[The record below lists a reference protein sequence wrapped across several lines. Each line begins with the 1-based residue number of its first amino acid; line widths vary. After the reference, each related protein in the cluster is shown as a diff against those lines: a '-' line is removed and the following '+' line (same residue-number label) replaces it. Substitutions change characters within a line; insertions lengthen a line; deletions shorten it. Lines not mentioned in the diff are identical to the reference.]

1 LMATFLF
8 QLLALAIAATMIVL
22 MGNEVHAPNWLVY
35 VVCALLGFGAL
46 LLFKKRD

>member
-1 LMATFLF
+1 MATFLL
-8 QLLALAIAATMIVL
+8 QLLVLAIAATGIVI
-22 MGNEVHAPNWLVY
+22 MGHEAHAPNWLVY